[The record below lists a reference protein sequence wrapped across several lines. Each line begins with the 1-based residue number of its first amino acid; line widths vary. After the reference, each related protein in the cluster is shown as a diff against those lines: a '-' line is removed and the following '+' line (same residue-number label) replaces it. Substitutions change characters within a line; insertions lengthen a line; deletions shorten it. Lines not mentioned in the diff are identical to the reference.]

1 MNLKALKVLAGL
13 GAVSLFIMAQDFIRF
28 AFACRDYGLRAQ
40 AGISQLKDLSSKNQ
54 EALVVITGDRNRIPK
69 ALELLQ
75 ARPQSWLLISGLS
88 KKTSLAEVAAL
99 SLESLKN
106 DLALWERIV
115 VDSNATSTVENAEE
129 TEKILRAKNVDHM
142 ILITS
147 DYHMLRALAVFKK
160 WVSAQVTPY
169 AVSSEVFPFKFL
181 TEYWKW
187 VAFRLNI
194 Y

>member
-1 MNLKALKVLAGL
+1 LA
-13 GAVSLFIMAQDFIRF
+13 
-28 AFACRDYGLRAQ
+28 
-40 AGISQLKDLSSKNQ
+40 SKNL

-75 ARPQSWLLISGLS
+75 SRPQSWLLISGIS
-88 KKTSLAEVAAL
+88 KRTSLSEVASL
-99 SLESLKN
+99 SEDSLKN
-106 DLALWERIV
+106 DVRLWERIV

-129 TEKILRAKNVDHM
+129 TEKVLSTRSIDHM

-147 DYHMLRALAVFKK
+147 DYHMLRALAVFKR

-169 AVSSEVFPFKFL
+169 AVSSELVPFKFL

>member
-1 MNLKALKVLAGL
+1 MNLKVLKVFAGL
-13 GAVSLFIMAQDFIRF
+13 GALSVLIVAQDFIRF
-28 AFACRDYGLRAQ
+28 TFACRDFGARARL
-40 AGISQLKDLSSKNQ
+40 GFSQLEEMPSKNQ

-75 ARPQSWLLISGLS
+75 ARPQSWLLISGIS

-99 SLESLKN
+99 SEDSLKN
-106 DLALWERIV
+106 DLRLWERIV

-129 TEKILRAKNVDHM
+129 TEKILKTKNSDHM

-147 DYHMLRALAVFKK
+147 DYHMLRALAVFKR
-160 WVSAQVTPY
+160 WVSAKVTPY
-169 AVSSEVFPFKFL
+169 AVSSELVPFKFL